1 MIKIRLKITV
11 DINLPMDY
19 ASNATL
25 DTIKAGVKGT
35 VQDKVQA
42 LFVGQDD
49 FTPVPPLE
57 LVLLNLED
65 TL

>member
-1 MIKIRLKITV
+1 MLKIRLKITV
-11 DINLPMDY
+11 DINLPMSY

-25 DTIKAGVKGT
+25 DTIKAGVKST
-35 VQDKVQA
+35 VQSKVQA
-42 LFVGQDD
+42 LFAGQTD

-57 LVLLNLED
+57 LVLMNLED